1 MKAEKG
7 IGSKFS
13 INLFWD
19 INPEKLDMERN
30 KRFIIQRVLEY
41 GKLSD
46 WQFIKNHYG
55 VDVIGQEMTQVRNL
69 DAVTL
74 SFISKLAGINKNKFR
89 CYTLKQ
95 SLPQHWDF

>member
-1 MKAEKG
+1 MDRDNDNS
-7 IGSKFS
+7 SKFS
-13 INLFWD
+13 NNLFWD
-19 INPEKLDMERN
+19 TNTEKLDMERN

-41 GKLSD
+41 GKLKD
-46 WQFIKNHYG
+46 WYYIKNHYG
-55 VDVIGQEMTQVRNL
+55 IDVIGQEMVKVRNL

-74 SFISKLAGINKNKFR
+74 SFISKLTGINKKEFR

>member
-1 MKAEKG
+1 MNVEKD
-7 IGSKFS
+7 IRSKFS

-19 INPEKLDMERN
+19 TSPDKLDLERN

-41 GKLSD
+41 GKPSD
-46 WQFIKNHYG
+46 WQLIKNYYG
-55 VDVIGQEMTQVRNL
+55 IKVIGDEMTQVRNL

-74 SFISKLAGINKNKFR
+74 SFVSKLTGISKNKFR

>member
-1 MKAEKG
+1 MKGEKD
-7 IGSKFS
+7 IRPKFS

-19 INPEKLDMERN
+19 ISPEKLDMERN

-41 GKLSD
+41 GNLSD
-46 WQFIKNHYG
+46 WKIIKKYYG
-55 VDVIGQEMTQVRNL
+55 LSVIGKEMTQVRNL

-74 SFISKLAGINKNKFR
+74 SFVSKITGISKNKFR